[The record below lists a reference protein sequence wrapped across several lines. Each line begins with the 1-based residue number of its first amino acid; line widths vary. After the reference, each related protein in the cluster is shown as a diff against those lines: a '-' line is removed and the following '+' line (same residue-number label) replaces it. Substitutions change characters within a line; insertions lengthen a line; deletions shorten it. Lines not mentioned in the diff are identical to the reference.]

1 MMIARTALPA
11 DLLAAGRLRSDATPI
26 PEATPAPQDVRV
38 ARSRDDV
45 TFASWKTFLAER
57 GFQPAFV

>member
-1 MMIARTALPA
+1 MMIARTALPSGLIA
-11 DLLAAGRLRSDATPI
+11 TGRLRSDATPI
-26 PEATPAPQDVRV
+26 AQALPAPHDVRI

-57 GFQPAFV
+57 GFQSAFV